1 MAERCPCSPLTCPQ
15 PPPHTT
21 PHLSNT
27 SPAPA
32 ASPALLPET
41 FFHTEAE
48 VLQGCDT
55 LGIRHAVPG
64 GHRPG
69 NGHMEQGGGVTAGEV
84 QWVRKVR
91 RPTRGM
97 HGTQQLRVL
106 T

>member
-69 NGHMEQGGGVTAGEV
+69 NGHMEQGGGES
-84 QWVRKVR
+84 
-91 RPTRGM
+91 
-97 HGTQQLRVL
+97 QLGRCSG
-106 T
+106 